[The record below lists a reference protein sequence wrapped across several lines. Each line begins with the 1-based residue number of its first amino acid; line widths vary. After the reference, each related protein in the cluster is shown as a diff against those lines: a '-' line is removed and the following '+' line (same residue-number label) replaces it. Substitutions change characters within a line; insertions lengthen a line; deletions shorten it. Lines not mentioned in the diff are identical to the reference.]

1 MALGK
6 IKADTLEHS
15 TAGSLDTQFVVQGSA
30 KMWSNVQSDQSTQ
43 NDSLNVSSTSDEGT
57 GASRRNLASAFAN
70 NPFSHA
76 GLSVVQPNSAGLS
89 KFTSVSSSAVETS
102 VRNTSNSAHDKE
114 NSCIAIGDL
123 A

>member
-1 MALGK
+1 
-6 IKADTLEHS
+6 
-15 TAGSLDTQFVVQGSA
+15 VVNGSA

-43 NDSLNVSSTSDEGT
+43 NDSLNVSSNSDQGT
-57 GASRRNLASAFAN
+57 GACRRNLASAFAN
-70 NPFSHA
+70 NPFTHA
-76 GLSVVQPNSAGLS
+76 GLSVEQPNSAGFS